1 MDISKVK
8 GEIRREKEFRS
19 REEKEE
25 RREKA
30 EERKEKR
37 TEERREERR
46 QPEARPLATCRIMFD
61 IFNFCFAVF
70 FFLDVVMR
78 LFLLFVLFHFSKTLS

>member
-19 REEKEE
+19 REEKAE

-46 QPEARPLATCRIMFD
+46 QPKATFRPLARCRIMFD
-61 IFNFCFAVF
+61 IF
-70 FFLDVVMR
+70 
-78 LFLLFVLFHFSKTLS
+78 